1 MIGIGLGESLIDF
14 VGVMVVLGV
23 TALAALLIL
32 VVRAVNYARNTP
44 DL

>member
-1 MIGIGLGESLIDF
+1 MIGIGLGESLIDL

-32 VVRAVNYARNTP
+32 VVRAVTYMRDVP
-44 DL
+44 PE